1 MKFWLCKSVHEK
13 SGSSISFGIS
23 CFFRFI
29 LKTLMTDIGI
39 EGKDLYNKNGF
50 LSEFEIGPIQF
61 RTQFQAI

>member
-1 MKFWLCKSVHEK
+1 MKNLVVQSVLAFHA
-13 SGSSISFGIS
+13 F
-23 CFFRFI
+23 FI